1 MTFQFRIQLKNIS
14 KPPVWRQVV
23 VPAQFDFYRFHLV
36 IQAAFGWG
44 NYHLFQ
50 FSPKGF
56 GSYPVIK
63 EPFDDGEDDEFMDAG
78 ETKLKEI
85 FKKEGQTFNYIYDFG
100 DTWEHEI
107 TLEKIKP
114 DKTII
119 ADCIGGKGACPPED
133 CGGPWGYINLIEVLK
148 DPANP
153 EHDEMKEWLGIG
165 EDDEWN
171 VNNFN
176 LEETI
181 AMVRLV

>member
-1 MTFQFRIQLKNIS
+1 MTFQFKIQLKNIS
-14 KPPVWRQVV
+14 KPPVWRQVS
-23 VPAQFDFYRFHLV
+23 VPAQFSFYRFHLV
-36 IQAAFGWG
+36 IQEAFGWE
-44 NYHLFQ
+44 NCHLFQ

-78 ETKLKEI
+78 ETKLNEI
-85 FKKEGQTFNYIYDFG
+85 FTKESQTFNYIYDFG
-100 DTWEHEI
+100 DSWEHKI
-107 TLEKIKP
+107 TLEKIKA
-114 DKTII
+114 DKTIT

-133 CGGPWGYINLIEVLK
+133 CGGPRGYMNLIEVLK

-153 EHDEMKEWLGIG
+153 EHEEMKEWLGID
-165 EDDEWN
+165 EDDEWD

-176 LEETI
+176 LEETS